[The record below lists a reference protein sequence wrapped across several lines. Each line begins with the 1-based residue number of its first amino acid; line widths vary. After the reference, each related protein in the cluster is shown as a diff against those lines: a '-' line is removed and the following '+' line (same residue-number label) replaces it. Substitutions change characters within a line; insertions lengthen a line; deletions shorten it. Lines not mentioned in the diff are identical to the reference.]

1 MPDPT
6 PPSSPS
12 PGSAGPAASVL
23 VGEVIAWYQERI
35 MAERRSPGPDP
46 QRLRQLIALHAA
58 CVQDQLRLEDADL
71 EEQERITVLYA
82 ARLKELEDSGA

>member
-6 PPSSPS
+6 PPSFSSPD
-12 PGSAGPAASVL
+12 SAGPV

-35 MAERRSPGPDP
+35 LAERRSPGPDP
-46 QRLRQLIALHAA
+46 QRLQQLIALHAA